1 MAKRKIVQD
10 GDEILRKKCKPVTEF
25 NEKLHVLLDD
35 MLETMRAANGVGLAG
50 SQVGILRRVAVVSVE
65 PETVYDLV
73 NPEILETEGEQ
84 EDVEGCLSF
93 PGIWGIVKRP
103 YRVKVRAQNRN
114 GEWYEV
120 EGEGLLARA
129 FCHEI
134 DHLDGHVFTEK
145 VTRFVKEEE
154 LK

>member
-93 PGIWGIVKRP
+93 RVSGALSSAPIGSRSAPRTATGSGMRWRARGCWPGPSAMRSTIWMAMCSPKR
-103 YRVKVRAQNRN
+103 
-114 GEWYEV
+114 
-120 EGEGLLARA
+120 
-129 FCHEI
+129 
-134 DHLDGHVFTEK
+134 
-145 VTRFVKEEE
+145 
-154 LK
+154 

>member
-65 PETVYDLV
+65 PETVYL
-73 NPEILETEGEQ
+73 
-84 EDVEGCLSF
+84 
-93 PGIWGIVKRP
+93 
-103 YRVKVRAQNRN
+103 
-114 GEWYEV
+114 
-120 EGEGLLARA
+120 
-129 FCHEI
+129 
-134 DHLDGHVFTEK
+134 
-145 VTRFVKEEE
+145 
-154 LK
+154 